1 MIFSKFLFKRCL
13 GRIADPIKNA
23 TNPIINVI
31 TKLGEGVLIDKI
43 KKNENNT
50 NTINGLKRWFFN
62 ILLLLMMFKKF
73 SSGYKLLK

>member
-31 TKLGEGVLIDKI
+31 TKLGDGVFIDKI

-50 NTINGLKRWFFN
+50 KTINGLKRWLFN

-73 SSGYKLLK
+73 SSGYNLLK

>member
-1 MIFSKFLFKRCL
+1 MGTCL
-13 GRIADPIKNA
+13 GIIADPIKNA

-73 SSGYKLLK
+73 SLGYKLLK

>member
-13 GRIADPIKNA
+13 GSIADPIKNA